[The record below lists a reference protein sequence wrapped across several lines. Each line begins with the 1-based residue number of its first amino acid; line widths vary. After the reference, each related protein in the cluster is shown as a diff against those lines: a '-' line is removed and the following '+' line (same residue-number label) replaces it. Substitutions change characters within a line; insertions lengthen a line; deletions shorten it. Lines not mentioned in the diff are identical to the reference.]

1 MSTRFFLVAA
11 LLVFFGFFPEPS
23 RAGAWTL
30 NRGEKQTITSV
41 TFSRASRK
49 FDGADKPSQKLVFDK
64 LCTQNSFEYGLTNA
78 VTLFATSEF
87 VTAQYSDDR
96 RAVVHARSAAVEAGV
111 KILLLTRIGM
121 FSLQGAAKTAG
132 ALDMSVSA
140 YKASGSQVE
149 LRLLYGRNYKLLGL
163 NGFADV
169 QVAERWI
176 RRPRPN
182 ELAVDAT
189 LGLWLTP
196 RTLAMV
202 KSYNIISGG
211 GGQPPY
217 TFYRMHKLELSVVRR
232 ITKRWS
238 LQIGAFVSPFGQN
251 IVDERG
257 FGAALWYR
265 L

>member
-1 MSTRFFLVAA
+1 MRLFLIAA
-11 LLVFFGFFPEPS
+11 LLIFVDFFPEPA

-30 NRGEKQTITSV
+30 DRGETQVITSV
-41 TFSRASRK
+41 TFSRASRR
-49 FDGADKPSQKLVFDK
+49 FDGTGKPSQKMVFDK
-64 LCTQNSFEYGLTNA
+64 LFAQNSFEYGLTNA
-78 VTLFATSEF
+78 VTLYAAPEYVMAQSGGDGQAT
-87 VTAQYSDDR
+87 VR
-96 RAVVHARSAAVEAGV
+96 ARSAAVEAGV
-111 KILLLTRIGM
+111 RILLLTRIGM
-121 FSLQGAAKTAG
+121 FSIQGSGKTAG
-132 ALDMSVSA
+132 AFDMSVSA
-140 YKASGSQVE
+140 GKASGSQAE

-163 NGFADV
+163 DGFADL

-182 ELAVDAT
+182 EMAIDAT

-196 RTLAMV
+196 KTLAMV

-217 TFYRMHKLELSVVRR
+217 TFYRMHKLEFSIVRR

-238 LQIGAFVSPFGQN
+238 LQIGAFISPFGQN

-257 FGAALWYR
+257 VGSAIWYR
-265 L
+265 F